1 MALVFNLHEVC
12 QLIYPYIDNMYIERH
27 LLVSLAEVVL
37 LVRAVLGQ
45 VLLFPGWLFFLLELY
60 KSSQLDHELYET
72 SQRDRLSS
80 FCHNRSFCMAF
91 RFLKMITYHGQR
103 TNQNTNRQIS
113 GPEK

>member
-45 VLLFPGWLFFLLELY
+45 VLLFPGWPFFLLELY

-72 SQRDRLSS
+72 SHLQS
-80 FCHNRSFCMAF
+80 
-91 RFLKMITYHGQR
+91 LKCAGIT
-103 TNQNTNRQIS
+103 IS
-113 GPEK
+113 